1 MDVQPASIAQVR
13 TGKDGKPITI
23 DADVGGVAAQL
34 REIDPKLK
42 LAWNEKGGF
51 FYVAEDDGREER
63 LVFTA
68 QECDGRIVERARQIA
83 SESYDLVA
91 EMDRLDRG
99 VERER
104 DHAFSEKLGEAG
116 ERAAHALR
124 KDLGAT
130 NKAFVGKDV
139 PDGA

>member
-1 MDVQPASIAQVR
+1 MDVQPANMAQVR
-13 TGKDGKPITI
+13 MGKDGKPITI
-23 DADVGGVAAQL
+23 SEDVGGVAAQL

-42 LAWNEKGGF
+42 LAWNDKGEF

-68 QECDGRIVERARQIA
+68 RECDGRIVERARRIA
-83 SESYDLVA
+83 SESYNLVA
-91 EMDRLDRG
+91 EMDQIDKG
-99 VERER
+99 VERAR

-124 KDLGAT
+124 KDLEHQG
-130 NKAFVGKDV
+130 KVFVKRDL
-139 PDGA
+139 